1 MNSSP
6 GKRESTIPGFSTNLK
21 ACLCGILHRES
32 DLSTP
37 MSVRAIQNA
46 LDKEASLRTGVHF
59 NVSKPTIR
67 KALEDLFAFSTAYPD
82 FFCLIYGGYINKYYL
97 HPASTKGHPR
107 YISAEEAD
115 TSGITVDTSANRELF
130 YAFQSQFE
138 PQELFSLLNGA
149 EVNPYL
155 SVREIQNLRQRLAN
169 AATPELV
176 NQACN
181 TENLSFDKE
190 LHIDIASVKLLKN
203 LATLIHLLHME
214 YQIEINYGKYQLN
227 PLTSGF
233 ELISTRTTASG
244 LPKWQRLDPIAIFE
258 ANGFYYLAAHTDK
271 SKEISDLA
279 VYRIDRMIEIR
290 PYKDIS
296 LKPLLISADILQ
308 YQKSFSALEYKKSHP
323 VMYGG
328 SKVDIRMLV
337 CEDATF
343 SSGNALLDT
352 FGSNIHIRPISEQE
366 AKQYFSSSLS
376 ELELT
381 GEHWYMVSL
390 HHSISGTVLWAKQ
403 HIDHVRLLSPPEAVD
418 TLISA
423 VSKGLS
429 RY

>member
-1 MNSSP
+1 MNSSR
-6 GKRESTIPGFSTNLK
+6 GKRESSIPGFSTNLK

-32 DLSTP
+32 ALSAP
-37 MSVRAIQNA
+37 MSVKAIQNA
-46 LDKEASLRTGVHF
+46 LDKEAELRTGVHF

-67 KALEDLFAFSTAYPD
+67 KALDDLFAFSTAYPD
-82 FFCLIYGGYINKYYL
+82 FFCLIYGGYIHKYYL
-97 HPASTKGHPR
+97 HPASTKNHPR
-107 YISAEEAD
+107 YIAAEEAD
-115 TSGITVDTSANRELF
+115 ASGIASDKAANRELF

-155 SVREIQNLRQRLAN
+155 SVQEIQNLRKRLAN
-169 AATPELV
+169 AATPELL

-181 TENLSFDKE
+181 SENLSFDKK

-203 LATLIHLLHME
+203 LATLIQLLHTE
-214 YQIEINYGKYQLN
+214 CQVEINYGKYQLN
-227 PLTSGF
+227 PLASGF
-233 ELISTRTTASG
+233 ALIPTRTTASG

-279 VYRIDRMIEIR
+279 VYRIDRLIEIR
-290 PYKDIS
+290 PYIDIS
-296 LKPLLISADILQ
+296 LKPLLISEDILQ
-308 YQKSFSALEYKKSHP
+308 YRKSFSALEYKKSHP

-337 CEDATF
+337 CEDASF

-352 FGSNIHIRPISEQE
+352 FGSDIHIRPISEQE
-366 AKQYFSSSLS
+366 ADHFLSSSRS
-376 ELELT
+376 ELESN
-381 GEHWYMVSL
+381 GEHWYMVHL

-403 HIDHVRLLSPPEAVD
+403 HIDHVRILSPQEAADSLV
-418 TLISA
+418 SA
-423 VSKGLS
+423 VTKGLS